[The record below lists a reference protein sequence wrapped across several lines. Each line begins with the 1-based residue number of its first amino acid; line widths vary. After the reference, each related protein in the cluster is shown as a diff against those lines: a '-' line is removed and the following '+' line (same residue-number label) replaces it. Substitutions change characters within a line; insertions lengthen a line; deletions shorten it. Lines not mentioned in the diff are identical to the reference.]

1 MTLTGR
7 GLKQARTQELWA
19 EAESTANKAGDP
31 LGLTGKQA
39 LGISS
44 LPTFYI
50 TVHLYITPMQT
61 GKKMSKWES
70 NHSTHIFYFWDSNLS
85 QWSMPSRTVLG
96 TVSLKQQN
104 KTTRRSLHL
113 LSTHY
118 ACISAYRRLIFH
130 GLVNT
135 L

>member
-1 MTLTGR
+1 MCAFSGPAQTVTLTGR

-85 QWSMPSRTVLG
+85 QWNI
-96 TVSLKQQN
+96 KKKN
-104 KTTRRSLHL
+104 KKR
-113 LSTHY
+113 
-118 ACISAYRRLIFH
+118 
-130 GLVNT
+130 
-135 L
+135 